1 MAVCGEGF
9 GMVFE
14 FERAAM
20 NGDPMPHGLA
30 LEDQMAYQALARLY
44 ARYRAGYIARQD
56 GAREKRQIE
65 KARENA
71 KARIR
76 YSKYSGQF
84 FKTVEWYATDYR
96 KRRTIEAADKLVD
109 AVDGFLKGVPGSGST
124 DLHK

>member
-1 MAVCGEGF
+1 
-9 GMVFE
+9 MVFE

-65 KARENA
+65 KAWENA

-84 FKTVEWYATDYR
+84 FKSFSW
-96 KRRTIEAADKLVD
+96 
-109 AVDGFLKGVPGSGST
+109 VPASWMRPPLPQPIVNGAP
-124 DLHK
+124 

>member
-1 MAVCGEGF
+1 
-9 GMVFE
+9 MVTLCLTDWLWKI
-14 FERAAM
+14 RWPIRRWL
-20 NGDPMPHGLA
+20 G
-30 LEDQMAYQALARLY
+30 LY

-65 KARENA
+65 KAWENA